1 MSGSNALA
9 AAKRRR
15 GGTDPR
21 GPSPPGTRAGSNF
34 PESSVPPSQ
43 INPLQLVAI
52 NHQRLN
58 KLAEEFPK
66 TVEALDTLGE
76 NFNALSSNC
85 DFLHEQF
92 TTLER
97 QVGVLMSNQTN
108 LNTNS
113 VVNSSVSSSNL
124 DTSKF
129 SILEKDVDEV
139 HKVIARMQSFAMELS
154 SGVSKTKEQF
164 ETYINAMNGKYDEL
178 SQKFNVIE
186 SGLNRLQD
194 VEQQLVRA
202 NARLDEVDSL
212 LERMSSNTQIE
223 QIEQIEQ
230 VEQVATEI
238 NEEVEEETNNV
249 GITYKLP

>member
-21 GPSPPGTRAGSNF
+21 GPSPPGSRNGPTSQ
-34 PESSVPPSQ
+34 PPVPQGQ

-58 KLAEEFPK
+58 KLSEEFPK
-66 TVEALDTLGE
+66 TLEALDALGE

-92 TTLER
+92 TALER
-97 QVGVLMSNQTN
+97 QVGMLMSNQTN
-108 LNTNS
+108 LNTNT
-113 VVNSSVSSSNL
+113 VVSSSSTPSL
-124 DTSKF
+124 DVSKF
-129 SILEKDVDEV
+129 NVLEKDVDEV

-154 SGVSKTKEQF
+154 SGVSKTKENF
-164 ETYINAMNGKYDEL
+164 ETYITSMNGKYDEL
-178 SQKFNVIE
+178 SQRFNVIE

-194 VEQQLVRA
+194 VEQQLLRA

-212 LERMSSNTQIE
+212 LEKMSSNTE
-223 QIEQIEQ
+223 
-230 VEQVATEI
+230 VEQDVTDT
-238 NEEVEEETNNV
+238 NVEVEEESNNV

>member
-21 GPSPPGTRAGSNF
+21 GPSPPGTRNGSNF

-58 KLAEEFPK
+58 KLSDEFPK
-66 TVEALDTLGE
+66 TLQALDTLGE

-92 TTLER
+92 TVLER
-97 QVGVLMSNQTN
+97 QVGLLMSNQTN
-108 LNTNS
+108 SNTNT
-113 VVNSSVSSSNL
+113 VVNSSNSSNL

-154 SGVSKTKEQF
+154 SGVSKTKEHF
-164 ETYINAMNGKYDEL
+164 ENYINTMNGKYDEL

-194 VEQQLVRA
+194 IEQQLVRA

-212 LERMSSNTQIE
+212 LERMSSKTQID
-223 QIEQIEQ
+223 QD
-230 VEQVATEI
+230 ATEI

>member
-21 GPSPPGTRAGSNF
+21 GPSPPGTRNGSNF

-58 KLAEEFPK
+58 KLSDEFPK
-66 TVEALDTLGE
+66 TLQALDTLGE

-92 TTLER
+92 TVLER
-97 QVGVLMSNQTN
+97 QVGLLMSNQTN
-108 LNTNS
+108 SNTNT
-113 VVNSSVSSSNL
+113 VVNSSNSSNL

-154 SGVSKTKEQF
+154 SGVSKTKEHF
-164 ETYINAMNGKYDEL
+164 ENYINTMNGKYDEL

-194 VEQQLVRA
+194 IEQQLVRA

-212 LERMSSNTQIE
+212 LERMSSNTQID
-223 QIEQIEQ
+223 QD
-230 VEQVATEI
+230 ATEI